1 MRFRFHELCKSAV
14 IHGRARGP
22 GAWRGEE
29 QLANGTA
36 GGNYRFRG
44 LPRGLYS
51 LKAGERES
59 IV

>member
-1 MRFRFHELCKSAV
+1 M

-36 GGNYRFRG
+36 GGNCRFRG

-51 LKAGERES
+51 LKAGGRES
-59 IV
+59 IVEHLH